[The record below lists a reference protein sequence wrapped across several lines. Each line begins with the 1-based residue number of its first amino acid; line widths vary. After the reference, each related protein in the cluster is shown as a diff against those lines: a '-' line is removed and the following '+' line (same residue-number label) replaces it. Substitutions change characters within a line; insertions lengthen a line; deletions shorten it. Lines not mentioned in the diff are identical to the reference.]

1 MEEGAKFN
9 ATQEHIRKREEELL
23 VTLRATRNMLIDEQ
37 KGGNGSS
44 TKEIAALR
52 QENKRL
58 KAKMAKQEYR
68 ISHLVAEMENMLEN
82 GH

>member
-1 MEEGAKFN
+1 
-9 ATQEHIRKREEELL
+9 
-23 VTLRATRNMLIDEQ
+23 MLIDEQ